1 MSSRGGDASSA
12 EQDHGEIIEAAAA
25 SPAKSPEV
33 IMVEDVGTTHAAR
46 ENGDSLVLD
55 IAKGVAAGAVATF
68 VLDRV
73 DWFLYGL
80 EPEASRHRT
89 WQVRPEHKD
98 PAHVIA
104 SRVGR
109 AVGAGPVAQGHPA
122 GLAVHY
128 AIGIAPAAVYG
139 AMRGRVPGID
149 AGRGLGFGFAMFV
162 LEDEVVNPALGV
174 AAPPQR
180 YPWQPHARGLISHL
194 VYGLVADWVLHALAP
209 KARARAGA

>member
-1 MSSRGGDASSA
+1 MVEQAHQARSPQGGDDNLA
-12 EQDHGEIIEAAAA
+12 
-25 SPAKSPEV
+25 
-33 IMVEDVGTTHAAR
+33 
-46 ENGDSLVLD
+46 LD
-55 IAKGVAAGAVATF
+55 GVKGAVAGAVATF

-80 EPEASRHRT
+80 EPEASRRQT
-89 WQVRPEHKD
+89 WDVRPEHKD

-104 SRVGR
+104 SRVSETFG
-109 AVGAGPVAQGHPA
+109 GGPIPQGHPA

-128 AIGIAPAAVYG
+128 AIGIAPAALYG

-149 AGRGLGFGFAMFV
+149 AGRGLGFGFGMFV
-162 LEDEVVNPALGV
+162 IEDEVVNPALGF

-194 VYGLVADWVLHALAP
+194 VYGVVADLVLRALTPRSPA
-209 KARARAGA
+209 KRFRSGRH